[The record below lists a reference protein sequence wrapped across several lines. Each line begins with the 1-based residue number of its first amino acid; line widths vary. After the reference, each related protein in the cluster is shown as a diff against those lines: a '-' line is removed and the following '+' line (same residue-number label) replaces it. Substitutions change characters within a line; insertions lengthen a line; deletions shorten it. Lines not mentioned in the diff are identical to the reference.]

1 MSVRASG
8 CGTWSVRFQTY
19 GDVSIRPAGLGEADE
34 VVLLEEREDLLD
46 ELDWKSLHC
55 CPCNW
60 RVRLFFVYAIRV
72 KQALTANT
80 PDLDPVGVDDSS
92 KTRGL
97 GRSVRTALSKERAR
111 GTMYSCYGSDY
122 TAFTAIYYPAH
133 LDLQTIITTACPAV
147 ALPECGR

>member
-1 MSVRASG
+1 M
-8 CGTWSVRFQTY
+8 RFQTY